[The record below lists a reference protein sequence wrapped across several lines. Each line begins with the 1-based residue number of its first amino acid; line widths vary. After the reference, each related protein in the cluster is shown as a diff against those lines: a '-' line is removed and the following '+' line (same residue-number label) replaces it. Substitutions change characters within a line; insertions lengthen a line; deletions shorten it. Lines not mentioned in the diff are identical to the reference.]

1 MSQRCGRCGES
12 DDRSGWSVLLWLDH
26 LRWLLG
32 DLGRLRTEPRALEL
46 FIEKYVL
53 CFLFVLYSILLYLFY
68 LSFILI
74 LPLEFCMCVLHLQH
88 LLGELQC
95 LRTEPRALD
104 IYRHYHTT
112 TTTLPLLRFH
122 YYFTTTL

>member
-1 MSQRCGRCGES
+1 MIGEGGVYYYGWTTCGGFWVTLGAFALNQEPS
-12 DDRSGWSVLLWLDH
+12 SFLLKS
-26 LRWLLG
+26 
-32 DLGRLRTEPRALEL
+32 TCCVFYL
-46 FIEKYVL
+46 FFI
-53 CFLFVLYSILLYLFY
+53 LFLLYLFY

-104 IYRHYHTT
+104 I
-112 TTTLPLLRFH
+112 
-122 YYFTTTL
+122 